1 MRVAVAAA
9 ALCGLMMTCS
19 VGQVSDAE
27 PRTCCEEQFFGRVGI
42 IPASLCCGKVRF
54 VLCLSGPRRHWC
66 RGKLPR
72 LSPSIPFPQFEPR
85 VPCVWR
91 RVA

>member
-1 MRVAVAAA
+1 MRAAVAAA
-9 ALCGLMMTCS
+9 ALCGLLMTCH

-27 PRTCCEEQFFGRVGI
+27 SGTCCREQFFGRLL
-42 IPASLCCGKVRF
+42 ASVAAEF
-54 VLCLSGPRRHWC
+54 VLCLSGSRRHLC

-72 LSPSIPFPQFEPR
+72 LSPFILFPQLEPR

-91 RVA
+91 RVT